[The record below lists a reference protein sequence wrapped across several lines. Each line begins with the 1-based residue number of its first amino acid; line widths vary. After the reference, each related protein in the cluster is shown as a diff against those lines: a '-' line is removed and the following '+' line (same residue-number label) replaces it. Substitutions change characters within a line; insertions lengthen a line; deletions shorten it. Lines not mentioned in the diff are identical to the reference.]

1 MKEKA
6 ENFIV
11 EVLEE
16 KKVEFPVNVLAAEE
30 CWLLRCDTAEAS
42 DEVSISWLFVQS
54 YRLRDIDSD

>member
-1 MKEKA
+1 M
-6 ENFIV
+6 